1 MNSHHLE
8 DWAYRAAQT
17 LQDFVD
23 AAQEA
28 AGDPD
33 GDGELQDV
41 RDLLRELD
49 DTGGLPSLRMIGR
62 RQHNHLAATAFACG
76 G

>member
-1 MNSHHLE
+1 MNHHHLE

-33 GDGELQDV
+33 GDTELQDV

-49 DTGGLPSLRMIGR
+49 LIARGLDPWST
-62 RQHNHLAATAFACG
+62 HLGPGEDAPGLEAL
-76 G
+76 